1 MVTQE
6 GLQDQML
13 NIVVELEEPA
23 KAEGRSR
30 AIIITAQKMKIKKDL

>member
-13 NIVVELEEPA
+13 NIVVELEEPVKSENRA
-23 KAEGRSR
+23 S
-30 AIIITAQKMKIKKDL
+30 AIIKTAKSLKTKKEL